1 MSDKI
6 LAGTTLSVL
15 PPTYVPIYLTATV
28 VADSARRNADVKL
41 GIYQAM
47 LGETGL
53 FYYDNN
59 TFGKVIPLSTITSAI
74 QNVPGVVS
82 ATVTQLSKDAS
93 GSVGTI
99 SLAANEIP
107 YLLSTSLVT
116 TVTGGI

>member
-1 MSDKI
+1 
-6 LAGTTLSVL
+6 VL

-28 VADSARRNADVKL
+28 VADSAWKNSDVKL
-41 GIYQAM
+41 SIYQAM

-59 TFGKVIPLSTITSAI
+59 TFGRTIPLSTITSAI
-74 QNVPGVVS
+74 QNLPGVVS

-107 YLLSTSLVT
+107 YLLSTNLVT
-116 TVTGGI
+116 TVEGGI

>member
-1 MSDKI
+1 
-6 LAGTTLSVL
+6 
-15 PPTYVPIYLTATV
+15 
-28 VADSARRNADVKL
+28 
-41 GIYQAM
+41 M

-59 TFGKVIPLSTITSAI
+59 TFGKTIPLSTITSAI
-74 QNVPGVVS
+74 QNVPGVASV
-82 ATVTQLSKDAS
+82 TLTQLSKDAS
-93 GSVGTI
+93 GSVATL